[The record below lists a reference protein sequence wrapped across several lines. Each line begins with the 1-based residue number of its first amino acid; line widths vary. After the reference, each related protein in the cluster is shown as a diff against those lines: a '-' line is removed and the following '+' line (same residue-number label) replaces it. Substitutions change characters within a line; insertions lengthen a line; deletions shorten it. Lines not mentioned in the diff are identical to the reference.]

1 MNKFTVALAGN
12 PNCGKTS
19 IFNEL
24 TKSHQHV
31 GNWPGKT
38 VEKKEG
44 AFEHKGKQVT
54 VVDLPGTYSLSAF
67 SIEEIIAR
75 DFIIKENPDV
85 VVAVLDSTNLE
96 RNLYLAV
103 QILELGAKLI
113 VALNMTDLAEANGIK
128 IDMGKMSSALQASI
142 VKTIANR
149 SLGITELKDA
159 ILDCMDQEER

>member
-1 MNKFTVALAGN
+1 
-12 PNCGKTS
+12 
-19 IFNEL
+19 
-24 TKSHQHV
+24 
-31 GNWPGKT
+31 
-38 VEKKEG
+38 
-44 AFEHKGKQVT
+44 

-149 SLGITELKDA
+149 SMGISELKDA

>member
-1 MNKFTVALAGN
+1 MEKFTVALAGN

-19 IFNEL
+19 VFNEL

-44 AFEHKGKQVT
+44 SFEHKGKQIT

-75 DFIIKENPDV
+75 DFIMEEHPDV

-113 VALNMTDLAEANGIK
+113 VALNMSDLAETDGLK
-128 IDMGKMSSALQASI
+128 IDLEKMGVALKADI
-142 VKTIANR
+142 VKTVANR
-149 SLGITELKDA
+149 GLGISELKDA
-159 ILDCMDQEER
+159 ILEKMN

>member
-1 MNKFTVALAGN
+1 MEQFTVALAGN

-44 AFEHKGKQVT
+44 SFEHKGKKIR

-67 SIEEIIAR
+67 SVEEVIAR
-75 DFIIKENPDV
+75 DFIMDEHPDV
-85 VVAVLDSTNLE
+85 VVAVLDSSNLE

-103 QILELGAKLI
+103 QILELGANLI
-113 VALNMTDLAEANGIK
+113 ITLNMSDLAESNGLK
-128 IDMGKMSSALQASI
+128 IDVDKLQNALQAG
-142 VKTIANR
+142 VVRTIANK
-149 SLGITELKDA
+149 GMGFEELKDE
-159 ILDCMDQEER
+159 ILAYMN